1 MRIVT
6 SAAVCGLVLLFGLG
20 AADAPKWRE
29 NATRL
34 EYDGDSHRHWANS
47 LGDWLDADGKP
58 LGAKPFGATQ
68 VPRGGGIPITV
79 EIDVTK
85 LVRAYGADFRI
96 NTINGFAMLASREAS
111 QGGPLLKVTKGG
123 ATATLKASAD
133 TFMDATTVRPLG
145 ELDYL
150 HTRYGALV
158 RFDQPA
164 DASITRAVLVLDALN
179 RFGDGPRF
187 MVFRPTVLSARAT
200 VTPGATY
207 GPELPD
213 RLITAPDTAA
223 VLKPAGREPAANPN
237 ARVLLNIKGSAL
249 AKLPNNRMIGDV
261 DEAWFEG
268 DGISAASDI
277 LTLPGARTEAFLT
290 VVMKLDANWTA
301 PGGKFPGL
309 SNTGNIAQ
317 PKTSC
322 MKGGSRLPPS
332 GWGGRPA
339 DGCHWSARTMFRA
352 VSDGSLGG
360 ATYAYALSPRD
371 VNGISD
377 YWSLPYPRSRWFA
390 YVEHVKLNTPGH
402 DDGEIAYWLVDAK
415 TARGGKRVQAAR
427 GLVWRDMN
435 VPESAINE
443 VWADVYCGGR
453 DCGAAPWPRSTMYLK
468 RLTVTD
474 SLPDLRAI
482 QAEVDRLNAAG
493 A

>member
-1 MRIVT
+1 MHFIRV
-6 SAAVCGLVLLFGLG
+6 AVAGLMLVGLG

-29 NATRL
+29 NATKL
-34 EYDGDSHRHWANS
+34 EYDGDSHRRWANE
-47 LGDWLDADGKP
+47 LGDWVDADGKP
-58 LGAKPFGATQ
+58 LGAKPFGATD

-85 LVRAYGADFRI
+85 LVRAYGADFRV
-96 NTINGFAMLASREAS
+96 NTINGFAMLASRKAP

-123 ATATLKASAD
+123 TTTTLKASAD
-133 TFMDATTVRPLG
+133 TTMDATTVRPLG
-145 ELDYL
+145 QLAYL
-150 HTRYGALV
+150 HTRYGVLV

-164 DASITRAVLVLDALN
+164 DTGVSRAVLVLDALN

-187 MVFRPTVLSARAT
+187 LVFRPTVLSAPVT

-207 GPELPD
+207 APALPD
-213 RLITAPDTAA
+213 KLTTAPITAAA
-223 VLKPAGREPAANPN
+223 LKPAGREPTANPN
-237 ARVLLNIKGSAL
+237 ARVLLNIKGSDL
-249 AKLPNNRMIGDV
+249 PRQPNNRVIGDV

-268 DGISAASDI
+268 NIISASSKVV
-277 LTLPGARTEAFLT
+277 TLPGTRTEAFLT
-290 VVMKLDANWTA
+290 VVMKLDPNWTA

-309 SNTGNIAQ
+309 SNTGNVAL
-317 PKTSC
+317 PKTNC
-322 MKGGSRLPPS
+322 MKGGTRLPPS

-339 DGCHWSARTMFRA
+339 DGCHWSARTMFVA

-371 VNGISD
+371 VNGIGD
-377 YWSLPYPRSRWFA
+377 YWSLRYPKGRWFA
-390 YVEHVKLNTPGH
+390 YVEQVKLNTPGH
-402 DDGEIAYWLVDAK
+402 DDGEIAYWLVDSK

-427 GLVWRDMN
+427 GLVWRDMD

-474 SLPDLRAI
+474 SLPDLRRV
-482 QAEVDRLNAAG
+482 QAEVDRLNGAG